1 MLRMIT
7 MILSLITVIAVQL
20 TVNVFSINGK
30 TTIEIMNRLPILFTP
45 PSYVF
50 GIWLLIY
57 GFLVVWL
64 FGFWR
69 NQRQHSDSTMNFR
82 ATLFISSVLLTILTL
97 LLWQY
102 EYFYWTAIVMTA
114 LLVII
119 ARLYFTYPKVE
130 NHLFERVPIS
140 IYFGWVIISFLELI
154 NYVLTFHE
162 WGGWGISNSLWT
174 VIFLT
179 IATAIALH
187 FMYHHR
193 DFSLNAVFVWVFIG
207 IVVKNGFDS
216 LFVSIAA
223 LFLTFVI
230 SASFFLIRT
239 KDSPLESSDG
249 LK

>member
-1 MLRMIT
+1 MLRLIAMT
-7 MILSLITVIAVQL
+7 LSLITVITVQL
-20 TVNVFSINGK
+20 VLNVFSINGK
-30 TTIEIMNRLPILFTP
+30 TTIEIVNRLPILFTP

-69 NQRQHSDSTMNFR
+69 NQRQRSNATLNYR
-82 ATLFISSVLLTILTL
+82 ATLFISSVSLTILWL

-102 EYFYWTAIVMTA
+102 EYFYWTVIVMIA
-114 LLVII
+114 LLVTL

-130 NHLFERVPIS
+130 NHIFERVPIS

-162 WGGWGISNSLWT
+162 WGGWGLSNSLWT

-179 IATAIALH
+179 ITTSIALH
-187 FMYHHR
+187 FMYHHQ
-193 DFSLNAVFVWVFIG
+193 DLSLNAVFIWVFIG

-230 SASFFLIRT
+230 GASFFLIKT
-239 KDSPLESSDG
+239 IDVALESPASQ
-249 LK
+249 K